1 MPSEPD
7 DSGVGSRIEPPVVAD
22 VVMPAR
28 NEAATVADNVAAA
41 RGCCHVRRV
50 VVVDDGSSD
59 DTAALA
65 EGAGALVV
73 GRPGSRGSKAH
84 AMDAGVQATDA
95 THVLFV
101 DADCTGLT
109 SAHLD
114 AICEPV
120 LAGRAEMSLG
130 AFDYGWLNRLVL
142 VLPPLSGER
151 IIPRWVWE
159 AIPGDKL
166 AGYTIEVRINEVI
179 AEGRHRTV
187 ARTMEGVF
195 HRTKRHK
202 FGRAEGFRRTVGM
215 YRDLLA
221 MLKPFGDVRW
231 RTYWF
236 YLRGLTIHRGAPG
249 EGPHTSTRRCSP
261 WG

>member
-1 MPSEPD
+1 MPESNDAAGLGAP
-7 DSGVGSRIEPPVVAD
+7 RVVD

-28 NEAATVADNVAAA
+28 DEATTVADNVAAA
-41 RGCCHVRRV
+41 IGCRHVRRV
-50 VVVDDGSSD
+50 IVVDDGSSD
-59 DTAALA
+59 DTAAIA
-65 EGAGALVV
+65 QRAGATVV
-73 GRPGSRGSKAH
+73 RRPGSTGSKAH

-95 THVLFV
+95 THILFV

-120 LAGRAEMSLG
+120 LEGRSEMSLG

-151 IIPRWVWE
+151 IIPRWVWDR
-159 AIPGDKL
+159 IPVTKH
-166 AGYTIEVRINEVI
+166 AGYTIEIRINEVI
-179 AEGRHRTV
+179 AEGRLRTN
-187 ARTMEGVF
+187 AQTMRGVF
-195 HRTKRHK
+195 HRTKRTK
-202 FGRAEGFRRTVGM
+202 FGVVDGFRRTARM

-231 RTYWF
+231 RTYLF
-236 YLRGLTIHRGAPG
+236 YLRGLTITGR
-249 EGPHTSTRRCSP
+249 S
-261 WG
+261 